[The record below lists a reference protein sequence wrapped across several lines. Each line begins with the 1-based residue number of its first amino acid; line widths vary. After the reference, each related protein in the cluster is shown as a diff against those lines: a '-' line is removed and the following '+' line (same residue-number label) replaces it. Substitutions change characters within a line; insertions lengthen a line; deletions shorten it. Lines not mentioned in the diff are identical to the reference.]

1 MTQKEIDEIIRKHS
15 EWLINSNN
23 GARADLSNAN
33 LNNADLSN
41 ANLKE
46 ANLEKANL
54 KWVNLEKAN
63 LEGADFEG
71 ANLERANFRGADL
84 GGANL
89 KGANLKE
96 ANLKGADLDFA
107 ALPLWCGS
115 LDVHFDD
122 KQIIQQLYH
131 VVRNALFSKNTSER
145 VKQAL
150 LPLIDLANEF
160 HRVDECGKIMKPEES
175 EKE

>member
-1 MTQKEIDEIIRKHS
+1 MTQKEIDEILQKHS
-15 EWLINSNN
+15 ELLKNSKN
-23 GARADLSNAN
+23 GER
-33 LNNADLSN
+33 
-41 ANLKE
+41 ANLKGTNLE
-46 ANLEKANL
+46 GANLGKANFRGANLEWANFRG
-54 KWVNLEKAN
+54 AN
-63 LEGADFEG
+63 LEGA
-71 ANLERANFRGADL
+71 NFRG
-84 GGANL
+84 
-89 KGANLKE
+89 

-150 LPLIDLANEF
+150 LPLVDLANEF
-160 HRVDECGKIMKPEES
+160 HRVDECGMIYFL
-175 EKE
+175 